1 MKDWIWSIVLVVC
14 VISLMI
20 LVNHEATK
28 TATKDFEKDLV
39 YCLAKK
45 IACNVGIFQ
54 LYTIRTGET
63 IIQIKT
69 TNYNI
74 AGAGDT
80 NKDTIQKP

>member
-1 MKDWIWSIVLVVC
+1 MKEWIWVVLLAAVV
-14 VISLMI
+14 IGLI
-20 LVNHEATK
+20 FITKYDATK
-28 TATKDFEKDLV
+28 TATKEFEKDLV

-45 IACNVGIFQ
+45 TACNVGIFQ

-69 TNYNI
+69 TDYSI

-80 NKDTIQKP
+80 TKQGEKK

>member
-1 MKDWIWSIVLVVC
+1 MKEWIWAVLLAVVL
-14 VISLMI
+14 IGL
-20 LVNHEATK
+20 LVFVDYDARK
-28 TATKDFEKDLV
+28 TATKEFEKDLV

-45 IACNVGIFQ
+45 TACNVGIFQ

-74 AGAGDT
+74 AGAGD
-80 NKDTIQKP
+80 DTKQGGKK